1 MAQYKFFRVTLCGM
15 LGTGLLYGCA
25 STGSG
30 STAKDDARI
39 TAAVK
44 AAIGEHPD
52 LRPPNR
58 IYVDTRNHVVYLPG
72 TVDDGLV
79 AQNAAS
85 VARGV
90 RGVNDLVNNVSVD
103 K

>member
-1 MAQYKFFRVTLCGM
+1 MAQHKFLGVTLCAM

-44 AAIGEHPD
+44 AAIDEHPD

-58 IYVDTRNHVVYLPG
+58 IHVDTLNHVVYLSG
-72 TVDDGLV
+72 MVDDGLV
-79 AQNAAS
+79 AQNAVS
-85 VARGV
+85 VARAV
-90 RGVNDLVNNVSVD
+90 QGVNDVVNNVSVD